1 MRCKWP
7 QPTVADM
14 KTTCIVAVG
23 DASTRGNVY
32 PPAPRGLQH
41 GSRSWLSVGQQHSF
55 FLFFASGAY
64 LPLTSGHR
72 LSAETLGKINT
83 FLKNTQSA
91 AVISAPLNNNTHEI
105 HNAASMCRDGSGKWP
120 PPPNTGRV
128 WIKRFAWTQWCVLPG
143 AHTSSPSIRAAQN
156 ALPFLSDSTF
166 NRAALSDDL

>member
-1 MRCKWP
+1 
-7 QPTVADM
+7 M

-23 DASTRGNVY
+23 DASTHGNVHP
-32 PPAPRGLQH
+32 PPAPRCLQH
-41 GSRSWLSVGQQHSF
+41 GSRGFPLDSSTF
-55 FLFFASGAY
+55 FFFFASGAY

-105 HNAASMCRDGSGKWP
+105 HNAASMCRDGNGKWP

-156 ALPFLSDSTF
+156 VLPFLSESTF
-166 NRAALSDDL
+166 NRAVLSDDL